1 MRWGSG
7 AFLTESRLLRI
18 SIFYTIFFFFP
29 GVKLHAIHFLV
40 ACVAGAKRGGRGGGR
55 KARKRGKGREPLS
68 PLPLSTPATQAT
80 FWARKLLLIDQ
91 KSALNYFWISI
102 KAEKSD
108 DYETVYVIGALS
120 GNLPFSSTTMS
131 APRAITARYFPR
143 ESTRGYLA
151 RRGRLAINTRGLES
165 MKSLLVGKNL
175 SLKGQTGYYIFLSCW
190 IEHWE
195 YLSKV
200 FPVTYGLRL
209 QTLYRPPLD
218 RPYSGFDDAWT
229 CCTEAG

>member
-1 MRWGSG
+1 MR
-7 AFLTESRLLRI
+7 
-18 SIFYTIFFFFP
+18 
-29 GVKLHAIHFLV
+29 
-40 ACVAGAKRGGRGGGR
+40 GRR
-55 KARKRGKGREPLS
+55 KKGRERGREKSTKEGKRKGAPLS
-68 PLPLSTPATQAT
+68 PTPLPFSHFPYPLPLSTPATEAT

-102 KAEKSD
+102 KAEKSNH
-108 DYETVYVIGALS
+108 YETVYVIGSLS
-120 GNLPFSSTTMS
+120 GNVPFSSTTMS

-151 RRGRLAINTRGLES
+151 RRGRLAINSRGLES

-175 SLKGQTGYYIFLSCW
+175 SLKGQTGYYIFPSCW

-209 QTLYRPPLD
+209 QTLYQPPLD